1 VDSLHITPGFVRVGP
16 LGDLEGQVVE
26 KQVGMD
32 EGSNR
37 GQLWLGRSMSESFDL
52 FIKEGNPKNTLLD
65 KSSPGGVCSI
75 VSSQPI
81 LERIED
87 CTKSL
92 PKTGDLKNRKSSR
105 RIQSLPTLGVPK
117 CLRFVGVVQ
126 ASSKRGKT

>member
-52 FIKEGNPKNTLLD
+52 FTKKEIPKIPFWISLLQE
-65 KSSPGGVCSI
+65 VFAA
-75 VSSQPI
+75 
-81 LERIED
+81 L
-87 CTKSL
+87 SL
-92 PKTGDLKNRKSSR
+92 LN
-105 RIQSLPTLGVPK
+105 QS
-117 CLRFVGVVQ
+117 
-126 ASSKRGKT
+126 